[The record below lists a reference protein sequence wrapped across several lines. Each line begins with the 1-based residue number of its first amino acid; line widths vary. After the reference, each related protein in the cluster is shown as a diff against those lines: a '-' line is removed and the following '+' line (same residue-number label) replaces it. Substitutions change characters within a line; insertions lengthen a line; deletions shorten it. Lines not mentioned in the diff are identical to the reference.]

1 MLISDRPGDFPIWR
15 GRRGLVNTA
24 ICGVLG
30 FLIAFGLAEFVER
43 TVVVPGCTGYGQSH
57 GMTYLDYKIYT
68 NSKHE
73 SGACIFRTA
82 GGHVED
88 VSFREAISFFAD
100 LWLGIVFKLELTV
113 PSFILLLGLARS
125 IPYFLEAR
133 RERLRI
139 PASHTPNQQ

>member
-1 MLISDRPGDFPIWR
+1 MSLPSRPVEFPIWR

-43 TVVVPGCTGYGQSH
+43 SVVVPGCTAYGQSH

-100 LWLGIVFKLELTV
+100 LWLGIAFKLELTV

-125 IPYFLEAR
+125 IPYFIEAR
-133 RERLRI
+133 RARLRI
-139 PASHTPNQQ
+139 PANHTSNPQ